1 EVIIQNF
8 RAKPE
13 IPMANA
19 PEPDEIDM
27 ARTLATARLLLG
39 EKMNVQAPPNLSPNQ
54 IELFLHAGINDWGG
68 ISPLSKEGCR
78 LRQSLRGGKRILIHC
93 KGGLSRTGTVA

>member
-1 EVIIQNF
+1 MIIQNF

-39 EKMNVQAPPNLSPNQ
+39 AKMNVQAPPNLSPNQ
-54 IELFLHAGINDWGG
+54 IELFL
-68 ISPLSKEGCR
+68 
-78 LRQSLRGGKRILIHC
+78 QRGNK
-93 KGGLSRTGTVA
+93 